1 MSIARSVQLHL
12 LLFLPISHWFI
23 FSTKDFIRLSF
34 TFSLVAILFLW
45 YTAVFSRVDKELK
58 LMSLW
63 KLVLTV
69 SIHFIRALIEL
80 SENMLPKTSILAFIS
95 RRKRC
100 QSTSNP
106 VLMLYWTEARNGSRK
121 SRRGCSPC
129 CGGVGSDGGISCIL
143 INSTMTS
150 FLRKTL
156 CPSLWAP
163 STWSD
168 LYCAAEKA
176 DLEFKMAGP

>member
-100 QSTSNP
+100 QSTSNQ
-106 VLMLYWTEARNGSRK
+106 VLMFYWTEARNGSRK
-121 SRRGCSPC
+121 SRRGFSPC
-129 CGGVGSDGGISCIL
+129 CGGVG
-143 INSTMTS
+143 
-150 FLRKTL
+150 
-156 CPSLWAP
+156 
-163 STWSD
+163 TWKWWWHLLHLD
-168 LYCAAEKA
+168 
-176 DLEFKMAGP
+176 